1 MKELIYCLRKLQ
13 GQSKASFVV
22 PNVWFI
28 FLEPVYRNLFFFF
41 LQERFPNFSGCHRRC
56 FQNLETVCLQN
67 VSFNLDFFE
76 IFLSCFL
83 CKIISY
89 NLKHLYIK
97 HLYICCNYFFYN
109 LYVFNNHILWDQKAA
124 TGRFFW
130 KKLSLKILQY

>member
-1 MKELIYCLRKLQ
+1 MKELIYCLRRLQ

-41 LQERFPNFSGCHRRC
+41 YRSDFPIFRDVIGGAFRTLKQCVYRMYPSISIFS
-56 FQNLETVCLQN
+56 
-67 VSFNLDFFE
+67 E

-97 HLYICCNYFFYN
+97 HLYMRCNYFFYN

-124 TGRFFW
+124 TGRFLW